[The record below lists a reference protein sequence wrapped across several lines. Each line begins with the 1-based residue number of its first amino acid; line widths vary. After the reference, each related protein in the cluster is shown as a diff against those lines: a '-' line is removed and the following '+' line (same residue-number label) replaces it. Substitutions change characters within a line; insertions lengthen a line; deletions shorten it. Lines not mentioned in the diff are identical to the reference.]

1 MKRRHETRDDDDD
14 AAGEPEKGR
23 KGGENERPQKRPVEE
38 AGRTKTSLY
47 NEEAAGRLGTG
58 SSHYRRSSSAT
69 RLSVLVVRHA
79 NVERPARCTCSR
91 TAHRSSVTAPPHTRA
106 RSPSSSSPRQRFVS
120 FLLGEL
126 VGGQYLPFFC
136 SLPASFALSSP
147 VLFLEPRSSL
157 FSCARRTRSEFSS
170 LLLPLLEQAN
180 SVSLSPSP
188 RSPAIVSRT

>member
-23 KGGENERPQKRPVEE
+23 EGGENERPQKRPVEE

-106 RSPSSSSPRQRFVS
+106 RALHLPLPLVS
-120 FLLGEL
+120 
-126 VGGQYLPFFC
+126 V
-136 SLPASFALSSP
+136 
-147 VLFLEPRSSL
+147 SSL
-157 FSCARRTRSEFSS
+157 FFSVSWLAGNIFLSSARCRPRSLSHRQFSSSNLDPLFSPVPGERVPSS
-170 LLLPLLEQAN
+170 LLFFC
-180 SVSLSPSP
+180 
-188 RSPAIVSRT
+188 RF